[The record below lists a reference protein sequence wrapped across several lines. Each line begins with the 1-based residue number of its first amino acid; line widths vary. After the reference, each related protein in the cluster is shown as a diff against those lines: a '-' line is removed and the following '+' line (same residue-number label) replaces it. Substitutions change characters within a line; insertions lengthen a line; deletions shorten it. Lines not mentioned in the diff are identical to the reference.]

1 MALQVEDMHHALPN
15 GLAGSYLFKGKRIDK
30 HDLSA
35 VLAFNGSLELVY
47 AYVHDL
53 PHPIRNVSGIP
64 VNRAR
69 GKPSSAAI
77 TVTSRDSSLS
87 AEEKRNLRKC
97 FERQRG
103 RFARRIQQGF
113 DPSRKTLR

>member
-1 MALQVEDMHHALPN
+1 SAASLDESGPRIDSGGLGMALQVEDMHHALPN

-69 GKPSSAAI
+69 GKPS
-77 TVTSRDSSLS
+77 
-87 AEEKRNLRKC
+87 
-97 FERQRG
+97 ERCNYRHQ
-103 RFARRIQQGF
+103 
-113 DPSRKTLR
+113 S

>member
-64 VNRAR
+64 VNCAR
-69 GKPSSAAI
+69 GKPS
-77 TVTSRDSSLS
+77 
-87 AEEKRNLRKC
+87 
-97 FERQRG
+97 ERCNYRHQ
-103 RFARRIQQGF
+103 
-113 DPSRKTLR
+113 S